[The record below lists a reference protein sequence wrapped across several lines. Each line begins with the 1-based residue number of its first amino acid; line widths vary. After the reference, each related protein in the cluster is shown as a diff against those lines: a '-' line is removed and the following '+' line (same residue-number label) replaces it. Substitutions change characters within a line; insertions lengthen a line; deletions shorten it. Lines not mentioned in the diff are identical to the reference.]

1 MKKKSNS
8 KMILKI
14 FAVVIVLS
22 MVIPIIM
29 NAVESLWL
37 LKILN
42 ILINIIW

>member
-42 ILINIIW
+42 ILINII